1 MGDSRII
8 SADNHVFEPADLW
21 TTRLEPKFR
30 DRAPRIVSMD
40 DGDYWMF
47 DGVKRVG
54 VGASAQL
61 GRRFDAPE
69 KLSLQDRYEN
79 VARGGYI
86 PEEHVKDNEA
96 DGIDVCIVYPTNALL
111 MYAVPDSEL
120 LNAIFDTYNTWVAE
134 FCNAIPNR
142 LKGLGLINLDDVQ
155 IGIKELERC
164 HKLGLIGANI
174 TVYPPEDKSYDLP
187 MYEPFWAAAQDLGMP
202 LSLHIGSNR
211 PGPGQ
216 EFADLDAIRPAF
228 LCNVDH
234 WVRMSLA
241 HMIYSGVFERYP
253 NLIVGSAEM
262 DLAWAP
268 HLMQTMD
275 YIYTQRPLEFARYR
289 FKEDM
294 LPSDYFR
301 RNVFIGFQED
311 SMGIQERHFI
321 GVDNLLWGSDYPHF
335 ESTYPRSQQ
344 IIEEI
349 LADCTQEE
357 KSKIVCDNAIR
368 IYHLD

>member
-21 TTRLEPKFR
+21 TTRLEPKFK

-111 MYAVPDSEL
+111 MYAVPDTEL

-174 TVYPPEDKSYDLP
+174 TVYPPRTSPTICRCTSHSGLRPRTGDASKSAHRL
-187 MYEPFWAAAQDLGMP
+187 EPPWPRAGVR
-202 LSLHIGSNR
+202 R
-211 PGPGQ
+211 PGRHQ
-216 EFADLDAIRPAF
+216 
-228 LCNVDH
+228 
-234 WVRMSLA
+234 
-241 HMIYSGVFERYP
+241 
-253 NLIVGSAEM
+253 
-262 DLAWAP
+262 
-268 HLMQTMD
+268 
-275 YIYTQRPLEFARYR
+275 ARI
-289 FKEDM
+289 
-294 LPSDYFR
+294 S
-301 RNVFIGFQED
+301 V
-311 SMGIQERHFI
+311 
-321 GVDNLLWGSDYPHF
+321 
-335 ESTYPRSQQ
+335 
-344 IIEEI
+344 
-349 LADCTQEE
+349 
-357 KSKIVCDNAIR
+357 
-368 IYHLD
+368 